1 MDLFSRYS
9 HKEIEPKILK
19 TWLEKSWFKANS
31 KSNKSAYS
39 IVIPPPNVTGILHMG
54 HALNNTIQDILIR
67 YKRMQGFEALWMP
80 GTDHAGIA
88 TQNVVE
94 KRLAQEGLKK
104 EDIGREEF
112 LKRLWAWRDQYGST
126 IIEQLKKLGASCDWS
141 RTRFTMD
148 QDYSKAVARVFVELW
163 KKKLIYQGNYIINW
177 CPRCQTALSDE
188 EAPHQ
193 QREGFLYYIRYPV
206 KGSDKFVVV
215 ATTRPETMLG
225 DTAVAVNPKDSR
237 YKSILGQTI
246 ILPLLEREIKIIA
259 DDFVDSEFGTGAV
272 KVTPAHD
279 PNDFEIGQRHK
290 LLSVLVMNPD
300 GSMNENSADYQGMDR
315 FEAREAILE
324 SLRRRKLLEKTEPH
338 TYAVGHCY
346 RCNTLVEPYLSR
358 QWFVKMKPLAKP
370 AIKAVK
376 KGEIKFYPSR
386 WTKVYLNWMENIRD
400 WCISRQIWWGHRIP
414 VYYCQDC
421 QAQPVAAEAEP
432 KKCRGCGS
440 SNFKQDEN
448 VLDTWFSSW
457 LWPFATFGW
466 PEKSAKKELARFYP
480 TACLVTAPEIIFFW
494 VARMIMAGFKFIG
507 KKPFSDVYI
516 HGTVRDKTGKKMSK
530 SLGNTIDP
538 LGVIENFGADALR
551 FSITLCA
558 ASGSDVYLSDDKFLV
573 GRNFCNKIW
582 NAVRFIFLKVDK
594 ANIKIDDLALPEIRG
609 VDSWILEKLDETI
622 REVSLS
628 LDKYRLNE
636 AAKKI
641 YDFFWHDF
649 CDWYIE
655 IIKDDFNST
664 KAKVS
669 LYVLLSAIKLLH
681 PIMPFITEE
690 IFGLIKQN
698 TNLALAESIVISKW
712 PKVEQKIN
720 QKEISQIQTLVATV
734 KEIRNIKAILGIA
747 TKKTVLEVKTTDSR
761 IEFLRANQAW
771 LRRLT
776 LSESVDFKNTNKG
789 EDLARVLYDCGL
801 WEINLALGD
810 IEAAN
815 FLAALDKKLLIK
827 EKVLS
832 KAKERL
838 SNEQFRSK
846 VSPEKIEEEEGK
858 FKDLSIEV
866 NRLKDLK
873 DAFK

>member
-1 MDLFSRYS
+1 MEISSRYN

-19 TWLEKSWFKANS
+19 KWLESTLFKATKS
-31 KSNKSAYS
+31 KQPAYS

-67 YKRMQGFEALWMP
+67 YKRMQGYQALWMP

-94 KRLAQEGLKK
+94 KKLAKQGLKK

-112 LKRLWAWRDQYGST
+112 LKQLWAWRDQYGST
-126 IIEQLKKLGASCDWS
+126 IIDQLKKLGSSCDWS

-148 QDYSKAVARVFVELW
+148 EGYSKAVTRVFVELW
-163 KKKLIYQGNYIINW
+163 KKKLIYQGDYIINW
-177 CPRCQTALSDE
+177 CPRCKTALSDE

-193 QREGFLYYIRYPV
+193 QREGSLYYIKYPI
-206 KGSDKFVVV
+206 KGSDDFVVV

-225 DTAVAVNPKDSR
+225 DTAVAINPKDKR

-246 ILPLLEREIKIIA
+246 ILPLTGREIKVIS
-259 DDFVDSEFGTGAV
+259 DEFVDPGFGTGAV

-290 LLSVLVMNPD
+290 LPSVLVMSPD
-300 GSMNENSADYQGMDR
+300 GSMNENAAGYQGMDR
-315 FEAREAILE
+315 FEAREAILQE
-324 SLRRRKLLEKTEPH
+324 LTKQKLLEKTEPH
-338 TYAVGHCY
+338 SYSVGQCY
-346 RCNTLVEPYLSR
+346 RCDTLVEPYLSR

-376 KGEIKFYPSR
+376 NGEIKFHPSR

-414 VYYCQDC
+414 IYYCRDC
-421 QAQPVAAEAEP
+421 QKEVIAAEVKP
-432 KKCRGCGS
+432 KKCRQCGS
-440 SNFKQDEN
+440 TNLWQDEN

-466 PEKSAKKELARFYP
+466 PEKSSKKELDYFYP
-480 TACLVTAPEIIFFW
+480 TDVLVTAPEIIFFW
-494 VARMIMAGFKFIG
+494 VARMIMAGFEFTG
-507 KKPFSDVYI
+507 KKPFSDVFI

-538 LGVIENFGADALR
+538 LGVIDNFGADALR

-558 ASGSDVYLSDDKFLV
+558 ASGSDVYLSDEKFLV

-582 NAVRFIFLKVDK
+582 NSVRFIFLKIEQ
-594 ANIKIDDLALPEIRG
+594 ANFKIDDLENVEKAA
-609 VDSWILEKLDETI
+609 VDKWILDKLSEAIDEI
-622 REVSLS
+622 SAS
-628 LDKYRLNE
+628 LDKYRLND

-655 IIKDDFNST
+655 IIKDDFNLT
-664 KAKVS
+664 RAKVS
-669 LYVLLSAIKLLH
+669 LKVLLSAMKLLH

-690 IFGLIKQN
+690 VFSLIKQN
-698 TNLALAESIVISKW
+698 TNLSLDESIVVSSWSKPDKKIS
-712 PKVEQKIN
+712 
-720 QKEISQIQTLVATV
+720 QKEIIEIQTLVATI
-734 KEIRNIKAILGIA
+734 KEIRNIKAILGIT
-747 TKKTVLEVKTTDSR
+747 TKKTVLEARASDNRLS
-761 IEFLRANQAW
+761 FLKENQAW
-771 LRRLT
+771 LKRLT
-776 LSESVDFKNTNKG
+776 FSESIEFKNAAGAEK
-789 EDLARVLYDCGL
+789 LSRVLYDSGL
-801 WEINLALGD
+801 WEINLAVKD
-810 IEAAN
+810 IEKSN
-815 FLAALDKKLLIK
+815 FVAALSKKIESK
-827 EKVLS
+827 TVVLT
-832 KAKERL
+832 KIQKRL
-838 SNEQFRSK
+838 ASEQFRKNAPLDK
-846 VSPEKIEEEEGK
+846 VQEAETAVT
-858 FKDLSIEV
+858 DLLTEV
-866 NRLKDLK
+866 NRIKDLK
-873 DAFK
+873 NAFN